1 MREVGEDRCN
11 ARRDR
16 YFALVRAVPAILLLI
31 ACAGSAPLQQVPTR
45 VVGSPGS
52 RPDTVRTEEF
62 RSMDRVGAAWWSCA
76 GASYTDPI
84 VRIGDT
90 LVLHALLAPGTGP
103 CRALMYTADA
113 NWIASDSGAVALAFV
128 DTLPRTDVQGDPCW
142 RHGNVPITICNGAS
156 GNRVVVLREVA
167 TDKVRLIRRCV
178 FVEDLAHIELAPS
191 NALPASDRPHVQAV
205 DITAH
210 CPMLPIGDPFTEVEV
225 VLLKDHL
232 WEGALHARPELM
244 NANEI
249 RFPRPTAR
257 FEGGNEWRTIDLTDL
272 REGMHGVE
280 RMAPDGAIP
289 LITLVPDERR
299 SIQRYHE
306 REDHNGAFVPSGADR
321 CAPLVAVNWRLSLDA
336 PFAEGKVYVIGG
348 FSDGRCLPEYR
359 CLWDDEDRSY
369 RALGL
374 VPRGRVDYA
383 YAVLHDGSPI
393 PDLAAVE
400 GSHAR
405 TENELLAL
413 LYWKDRCIGAT
424 VWNTRRHATLMV
436 PQDR

>member
-11 ARRDR
+11 ARSGR
-16 YFALVRAVPAILLLI
+16 YFALVRAVPAILLL
-31 ACAGSAPLQQVPTR
+31 ACAGSASLQQVPDR
-45 VVGSPGS
+45 AFVHQGVP
-52 RPDTVRTEEF
+52 RDTIRTDEF
-62 RSMDRVGAAWWSCA
+62 RALDRVSAAWWSSA
-76 GASYTDPI
+76 GAMNADPI
-84 VRIGDT
+84 VRTGDT
-90 LVLHALLAPGTGP
+90 LVLHALLAPGTGL
-103 CRALMYTADA
+103 CGALMYTADA

-128 DTLPRTDVQGDPCW
+128 DTLPRTDVERGACW
-142 RHGNVPITICNGAS
+142 RHGSVTIAANSGAS
-156 GNRVVVLREVA
+156 GNRVVVLRDVA

-257 FEGGNEWRTIDLTDL
+257 FEGGNEWRTIDLTDP
-272 REGMHGVE
+272 REGIGGVE
-280 RMAPDGAIP
+280 RIDPGGELP
-289 LITLVPDERR
+289 VITLVPDERR
-299 SIQRYHE
+299 SSQRYNE
-306 REDHNGAFVPSGADR
+306 REDLNGAFVPSARER
-321 CAPLVAVNWRLSLDA
+321 CTPLVAVNWRLMLDA
-336 PFAEGKVYVIGG
+336 PIAEGKVYVIGG
-348 FSDGRCLPEYR
+348 FSDGRCLEEYR
-359 CLWDDEDRSY
+359 CLWDEEDRSY

-383 YAVLHDGSPI
+383 YAVVHDGSPI
-393 PDLAAVE
+393 PDLAFVE

-405 TENELLAL
+405 TENDVLAL
-413 LYWKDRCIGAT
+413 LYWKDRCIGAA
-424 VWNTRRHATLMV
+424 VRNTRRHATFIV